1 MFSQEWKKQSPSP
14 ENVSCNA
21 THIGGWGFFT
31 FYVSNISALLVAL
44 ESAVQDA
51 RDNRVVPADEAHER
65 IRTMYTWQNVAR
77 RTELVSDTLHA
88 F

>member
-1 MFSQEWKKQSPSP
+1 MNGKSDLILQCYAHWQ
-14 ENVSCNA
+14 VR
-21 THIGGWGFFT
+21 FFT
-31 FYVSNISALLVAL
+31 FYVSNISALLMAL
-44 ESAVQDA
+44 ESAVQNA

-77 RTELVSDTLHA
+77 RTELVSDTLHT